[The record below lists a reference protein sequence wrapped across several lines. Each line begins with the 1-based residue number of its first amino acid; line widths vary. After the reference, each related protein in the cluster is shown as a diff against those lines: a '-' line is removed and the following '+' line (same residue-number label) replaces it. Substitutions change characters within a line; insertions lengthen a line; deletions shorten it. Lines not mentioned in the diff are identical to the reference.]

1 MSFNEAV
8 TENFDAAKYYAVYD
22 CKHDNFLFQSS
33 ANLSIQYH
41 NEPSAIIKPTNVDGS
56 SMPTQVYV
64 IIKRLPDDGDLR
76 QLIFIPISGFHD
88 TYGPSLDWD
97 GAFQI

>member
-1 MSFNEAV
+1 MTFNEAV
-8 TENFDAAKYYAVYD
+8 NENFDEGGYYAVYD
-22 CKHDNFLFQSS
+22 CKYDNFLFQSP
-33 ANLSIQYH
+33 ADLSVQYH
-41 NEPSAIIKPTNVDGS
+41 NEPSAAIKPTSVAGDT
-56 SMPTQVYV
+56 MPTQVYA

-88 TYGPSLDWD
+88 THGPTLDWG